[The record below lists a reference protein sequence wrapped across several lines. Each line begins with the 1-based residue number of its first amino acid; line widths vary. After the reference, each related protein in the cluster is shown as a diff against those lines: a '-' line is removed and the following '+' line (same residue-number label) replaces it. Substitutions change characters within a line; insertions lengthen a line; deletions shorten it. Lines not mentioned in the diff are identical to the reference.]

1 MSGPAQGR
9 PPADF
14 DAETHPIT
22 GLHIFG
28 VEPRRS
34 TTGVAADVVAD
45 LRFRRCVAR
54 LHRLGPRVTAELL
67 AEIGGERGIQTV
79 IDSKLATY
87 TELDPT
93 ALEAV
98 GGGEFWPAPLHAP
111 GQKVPASPIGAA
123 LDLLRRF
130 EEN

>member
-14 DAETHPIT
+14 DAETHPII
-22 GLHIFG
+22 GLHFFG

-34 TTGVAADVVAD
+34 TTVVAADVVAD

-67 AEIGGERGIQTV
+67 AEIGGERGIQTI
-79 IDSKLATY
+79 IDQKLDRY
-87 TELDPT
+87 VGLDAE
-93 ALEAV
+93 ALAAA
-98 GGGEFWPAPLHAP
+98 GGDRFWPA
-111 GQKVPASPIGAA
+111 A
-123 LDLLRRF
+123 LREVER
-130 EEN
+130 